1 MYNKRNTDQ
10 LFLTFLIPSFNREY
24 TNKGLILVVLFV
36 ILFVI
41 IAFLNIFFPKF
52 GWYMRYGW
60 MVKGN
65 SEPSDAYI
73 LMSRISSIIIL
84 IVFLFVILPN
94 LF

>member
-1 MYNKRNTDQ
+1 M
-10 LFLTFLIPSFNREY
+10 
-24 TNKGLILVVLFV
+24 VLFA

-52 GWYMRYGW
+52 GWHMRYGW
-60 MVKGN
+60 MVKGT

-94 LF
+94 LFKITS